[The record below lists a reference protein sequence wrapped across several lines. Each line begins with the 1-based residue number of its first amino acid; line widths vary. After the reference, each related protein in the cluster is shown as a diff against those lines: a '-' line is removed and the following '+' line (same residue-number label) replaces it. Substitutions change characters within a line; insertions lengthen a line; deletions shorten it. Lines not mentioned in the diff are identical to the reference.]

1 VSEQR
6 DIDAGILMRERR
18 GKSRSILANP
28 GLGLFH
34 RGWVE
39 GNAEVIACSTPVSR
53 RYTPYQN
60 DTEGSFGLLPY
71 VVTFRY
77 EVKGKSYEGIINSPD
92 EVQKGDRF
100 IIRYDPR
107 HPQKN
112 NTFDSQTDWT
122 YTYTKIFSIAM
133 ILLMGF
139 VFIWSYFI
147 RS

>member
-1 VSEQR
+1 MSEQGN
-6 DIDAGILMRERR
+6 IDAGILMRERR
-18 GKSRSILANP
+18 AKSRGRFANL
-28 GLGLFH
+28 GGGLFQ
-34 RGWVE
+34 RRWVQ

-53 RYTPYQN
+53 RYSPYLN
-60 DTEGSFGLLPY
+60 DTEGTFGVLPY
-71 VVTFRY
+71 IVTFRY
-77 EVKGKSYEGIINSPD
+77 TVNGKSYEGILNSPD
-92 EVQKGDRF
+92 EVEKGDKF

-112 NTFDSQTDWT
+112 NTFDSQTNWT

-139 VFIWSYFI
+139 LFIWSYFV